1 MMDQQGQ
8 SDPTDIRGSWEP
20 CRWLYMKTDYFKA
33 FVFYI
38 GGTLYTAAPDLV
50 GVTSRFL
57 QEMGLSD
64 PNILSAERITQA
76 IEGQAETWLDTVM
89 RNNDAQPQWTPSHD
103 EWLEY
108 DRIVLSALGV
118 TDGLDERAREYQ
130 KMWDAKLARM
140 EVDLIDGCRET
151 LEELH
156 SRGYKLGIAS
166 NRWGSP
172 DALLKRDSIADLF
185 DCIEYTNVPGYK
197 KPSPYMLVRAAN
209 ELKINPLRIAF
220 VGDMVEYDVAAAV
233 RAGALPVL
241 LTWCHPDEKVNAPAG
256 TVIVKHIKNLLRAV
270 CKEGTSARHR
280 QC

>member
-1 MMDQQGQ
+1 M
-8 SDPTDIRGSWEP
+8 E
-20 CRWLYMKTDYFKA
+20 TDYFKA
-33 FVFYI
+33 FVFDM

-50 GVTSRFL
+50 GVTIRFL

-64 PNILSAERITQA
+64 PSILSAERIAQA
-76 IEGQAETWLDTVM
+76 IDGQAEPWLEAAM

-103 EWLEY
+103 EWLQY

-130 KMWDAKLARM
+130 MMWDDKLARM
-140 EVDLIDGCRET
+140 EVHLIDGCRKT
-151 LEELH
+151 LEDLR

-166 NRWGSP
+166 NRWDSP
-172 DALLKRDSIADLF
+172 HAVLKRDSIADLF

-209 ELKINPLRIAF
+209 ELMVNPLRIAF

-241 LTWCHPDEKVNAPAG
+241 LTWCHPDEKGNAPAG
-256 TVIVKHIKNLLRAV
+256 TVIVKHIKDLLQAV
-270 CKEGTSARHR
+270 SNEGRKTWHR